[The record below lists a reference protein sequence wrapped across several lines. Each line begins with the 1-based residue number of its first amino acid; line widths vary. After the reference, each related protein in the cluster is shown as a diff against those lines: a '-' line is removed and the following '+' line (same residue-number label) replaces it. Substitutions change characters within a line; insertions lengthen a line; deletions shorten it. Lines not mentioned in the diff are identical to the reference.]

1 LTLNTFSMNSN
12 FFSLNWLDLGKG
24 LLVAVIGA
32 ILTAVYQAI
41 QAGQLTWTWA
51 FFQPIV
57 LTGLGAGLA
66 YLIKNFFSNSAGEP
80 LKGEQ

>member
-1 LTLNTFSMNSN
+1 MNSN

-41 QAGQLTWTWA
+41 QSGQLTWTWA

-57 LTGLGAGLA
+57 LTGVAAGIA
-66 YLIKNFFSNSAGEP
+66 YLIKNFFSNSSGEP

>member
-1 LTLNTFSMNSN
+1 MNSN

-24 LLVAVIGA
+24 LLVAVIGS

-57 LTGLGAGLA
+57 LTGVAAGIA

>member
-1 LTLNTFSMNSN
+1 MNSN
-12 FFSLNWLDLGKG
+12 FFSLNWFDLAKG